1 MKTSVGKTSIEIASG
16 DITEYEVDAIASAA
30 NNELS
35 MGAGVAGAIKRVGGE
50 AIETE
55 AMLQGPIEVGE
66 AVVTTGHDLKAQ
78 WVIHAAIMG
87 QDLQTDANLVA
98 KATHSTLAKADS
110 AHARSL
116 AMPAYGT
123 GVGGF
128 PLYQCASIM
137 VAETVRY
144 LKERTNSGL
153 RRIVFVTYSDAA
165 KAAFSNALAGIGRF

>member
-16 DITEYEVDAIASAA
+16 DITQYEVDAIANAA
-30 NNELS
+30 NNELW
-35 MGAGVAGAIKRVGGE
+35 MGSGVAGALKRVGGE
-50 AIETE
+50 AIEAE
-55 AMLQGPIEVGE
+55 AMLQGPIEVGN
-66 AVVTTGHDLKAQ
+66 AVVTTGHALKAH
-78 WVIHAAIMG
+78 WVIHAAVMG
-87 QDLQTDANLVA
+87 QDLQTDASLVA
-98 KATHSTLAKADS
+98 KATYSTLAKADS

-116 AMPAYGT
+116 ALPAFGT

-144 LKERTNSGL
+144 LHDRSNSGL

-165 KAAFSNALAGIGRF
+165 KAAFTNALAGIGRF